1 VGLDDIRARLAA
13 KPEVPNVF
21 RGKAVDEDD
30 DKETEDRIPETEAKP
45 FQPSNSL
52 LTVVIT
58 RCGNPRTDIE
68 RLEAAHQVLLS
79 FKGQQRFNIKLKN
92 GGARDALIDF
102 PNDTT
107 RDCAELREKLVE
119 LLGAD
124 CVV

>member
-1 VGLDDIRARLAA
+1 MCSSDLNPLTFPPTF
-13 KPEVPNVF
+13 KPV
-21 RGKAVDEDD
+21 
-30 DKETEDRIPETEAKP
+30 TE
-45 FQPSNSL
+45 L

-102 PNDTT
+102 PNDST
-107 RDCAELREKLVE
+107 RECAELREKLTE

-124 CVV
+124 CVL